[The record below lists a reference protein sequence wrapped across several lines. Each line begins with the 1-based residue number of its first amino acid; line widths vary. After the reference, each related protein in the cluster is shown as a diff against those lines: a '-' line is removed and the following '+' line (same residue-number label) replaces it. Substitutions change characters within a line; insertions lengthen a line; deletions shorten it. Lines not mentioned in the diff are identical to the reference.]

1 MVKTSAAAGA
11 GLWVAPSVFTFD
23 RAAAAIGSCG
33 AKPLQVDMSTWAGNL
48 MPTSPSSFFAN
59 DGTEIWMS
67 IDDSDGVQDSYW
79 QARAHSGTLNGRDH
93 PVITGMSGATGGDAV
108 AITFTF
114 DTPVRLSFF
123 LVDVDS
129 HDTGWEDK
137 VSVIGRLSP
146 STTNIDPDS
155 MTTGSANTQISS
167 NTVRGDFSS
176 NTSNSN
182 VEVDFQTPI
191 DTLVVTHFD
200 DTSRTAF
207 QWIGIHD
214 FHWC

>member
-23 RAAAAIGSCG
+23 RAAAAVGSCG
-33 AKPLQVDMSTWAGNL
+33 VKPMQVDMSTWAGNL

-59 DGTEIWMS
+59 DGTEVWMS
-67 IDDSDGVQDSYW
+67 IDDSDGVQDSFW
-79 QARAHSGTLNGRDH
+79 QMRAHSGTLNGRDH
-93 PVITGMSGATGGDAV
+93 PVITGMSNAINGDAV
-108 AITFTF
+108 TVTFTF
-114 DTPVRLSFF
+114 DTPVQLNFF

-129 HDTGWEDK
+129 HSTGWEDK

-146 STTNIDPDS
+146 SATNIDPDS
-155 MTTGSANTQISS
+155 MTTGSSNTQISS
-167 NTVRGDFSS
+167 NTVRGDNSS
-176 NTSNSN
+176 SGTDSN

-191 DTLVVTHFD
+191 DTLIISHFD
-200 DTSRTAF
+200 DTTRGAF

-214 FHWC
+214 LHWC